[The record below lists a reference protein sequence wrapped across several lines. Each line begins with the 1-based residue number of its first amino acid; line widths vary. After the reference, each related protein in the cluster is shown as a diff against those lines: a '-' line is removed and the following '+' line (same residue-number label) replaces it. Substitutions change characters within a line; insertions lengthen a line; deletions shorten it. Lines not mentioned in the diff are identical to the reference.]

1 MDKIK
6 WCLEKKNG
14 IELVEPNQNLVEGY
28 IKKAEDSLET
38 SKLAKSKDWKITA
51 SYYAIYFSIY
61 SLMMQIG
68 VKCEIHSCT
77 IEFAK
82 RFLQEYIP
90 KEDLKLFETA
100 FEARNNSQYY
110 INRDIAPNDYQK
122 LISEAPAEAQ
132 EITIL

>member
-1 MDKIK
+1 
-6 WCLEKKNG
+6 
-14 IELVEPNQNLVEGY
+14 
-28 IKKAEDSLET
+28 
-38 SKLAKSKDWKITA
+38 
-51 SYYAIYFSIY
+51 
-61 SLMMQIG
+61 MMQIG

-122 LISEAPAEAQ
+122 LISEAPTFFVKCKNIHLPENIVNKIREKLKMQ
-132 EITIL
+132 FI